1 MSCHFFSCFLFTW
14 SRKGCLFKDFRSC
27 KNYQLANLF
36 PARAVALGCVYEAL
50 NEKGLTVKEDIAEWV
65 DHISSGKVDLE
76 DFEEVTLEIQK
87 H

>member
-1 MSCHFFSCFLFTW
+1 MLSFNVVH
-14 SRKGCLFKDFRSC
+14 GCSSNALCSC

-36 PARAVALGCVYEAL
+36 PARAVALGCVYAAL
-50 NEKGLTVKEDIAEWV
+50 NERGLTVKEDMAAWV

>member
-1 MSCHFFSCFLFTW
+1 M
-14 SRKGCLFKDFRSC
+14 
-27 KNYQLANLF
+27 
-36 PARAVALGCVYEAL
+36 ALGCVYEAL

-76 DFEEVTLEIQK
+76 DLEEVTLEIQK